1 MVGSTGSFSRS
12 TSMAEKRNQSAGR
25 GAPLASS
32 AAAGTGSAPRS
43 RRSCGTRSAPA
54 SCGRDAGAVDAR
66 SGPPARRV
74 AADRRRRLRP
84 ARSRGL
90 PDAAAGRAALRQR
103 RRCAP
108 ATAPDAAGAAPAAAR
123 RPRYDFQPSAPD
135 VAPFPRT
142 AWLRSLRAAVS
153 EMTDAELGYGD
164 PCGLPVLRTALAD
177 YLGRV
182 RGVVADPACVV
193 VTSGYSQ
200 GLSLFC
206 RVLAGRGARR
216 LALED
221 PCDPEYHVIVARAGL
236 EPVPVRVDADG
247 LVVDDLIAAGV
258 DGVVVTPAHQSP
270 TGAVLAAR
278 PPHGAA
284 RLAARRRARPRS
296 RTTTTPSTAT
306 TGPRSARSRGSSPTA
321 SCTPARPRRPLRPA
335 CAWAGWS
342 SLPPS
347 CADLR
352 FEKRL
357 ADRGTAHIDQHAFAD
372 FVDRGELDRHLRR
385 MRQLYRGRRDA
396 LVADADRG
404 AARRDGA
411 RHRRRHA
418 RDRRARARRRRGADP
433 RGGRERDGSGSRR
446 CADYGQTAKGRA
458 PVLMLGYGQI
468 AEAAI
473 PAGIRELAE
482 AITAARNRPS

>member
-1 MVGSTGSFSRS
+1 M
-12 TSMAEKRNQSAGR
+12 
-25 GAPLASS
+25 
-32 AAAGTGSAPRS
+32 
-43 RRSCGTRSAPA
+43 
-54 SCGRDAGAVDAR
+54 
-66 SGPPARRV
+66 
-74 AADRRRRLRP
+74 
-84 ARSRGL
+84 
-90 PDAAAGRAALRQR
+90 
-103 RRCAP
+103 
-108 ATAPDAAGAAPAAAR
+108 
-123 RPRYDFQPSAPD
+123 
-135 VAPFPRT
+135 
-142 AWLRSLRAAVS
+142 
-153 EMTDAELGYGD
+153 
-164 PCGLPVLRTALAD
+164 LRTALAD

-221 PCDPEYHVIVARAGL
+221 PCDPEYHVIVERAGL
-236 EPVPVRVDADG
+236 VPVPVRVDADG

-270 TGAVLAAR
+270 TGAVLARDRRTALLAWLR
-278 PPHGAA
+278 TSGATA
-284 RLAARRRARPRS
+284 IEDDYDAEYRYDRAAVGALQGLEPDRVVYA
-296 RTTTTPSTAT
+296 
-306 TGPRSARSRGSSPTA
+306 GTA
-321 SCTPARPRRPLRPA
+321 SKTLAPGLRMGWLVVPAALVP
-335 CAWAGWS
+335 
-342 SLPPS
+342 
-347 CADLR
+347 DLR

-372 FVDRGELDRHLRR
+372 FLGRGELDRHLRR

-396 LVADADRG
+396 LVQTLTEVLPDATVHGIAAGMHVIVELAPDDSEELIREE
-404 AARRDGA
+404 AARR
-411 RHRRRHA
+411 RIRF
-418 RDRRARARRRRGADP
+418 
-433 RGGRERDGSGSRR
+433 ETL
-446 CADYGQTAKGRA
+446 ADYGQTAKGRA